1 VTLTDRDRKIA
12 VILVPVLVLA
22 AYWFLVLSPKRQ
34 ETSRLGDQLT
44 QAQSDRDQARGDLQQ
59 VQSARSSFASGLASL
74 VKVGKAVPTSVDMP
88 SLIVQLDRAAKGT
101 GIRFQEIKAGE
112 RTAAPTASSSSGGSS
127 SSSGSSSSGSSSSGS
142 SGSTPA
148 AAPGGEQAGTGPGKA
163 AEKAGEA
170 KQTADNSAAAAGG
183 ESSTSGSSPQ
193 AASSGSSAPGLD
205 TVPLDFTFKGSF
217 FDLADFLH
225 KLKRFVRVAN
235 GRLDV
240 RGRLMTVDGFTLQ
253 ATDFPAITAHVQG
266 TVYLAPKEEGPTAGA
281 TPQGPAAAGG
291 QQAAPSSGASSSSP
305 TTSTTPGA
313 AR

>member
-1 VTLTDRDRKIA
+1 MTLTDRDRKI
-12 VILVPVLVLA
+12 VLMLVPVLVLA
-22 AYWFLVLSPKRQ
+22 AYWFIVLSPKRQ
-34 ETSRLGDQLT
+34 ETSKLGDQLT
-44 QAQSDRDQARGDLQQ
+44 QAQTDRDQARADLQQ
-59 VQSARSSFASGLASL
+59 VQSAKSSFATDLASL

-88 SLIVQLDRAAKGT
+88 TLIVQLDRAAKGT

-112 RTAAPTASSSSGGSS
+112 RTAAPAA
-127 SSSGSSSSGSSSSGS
+127 GSSSSGS
-142 SGSTPA
+142 SGSGTPA
-148 AAPGGEQAGTGPGKA
+148 AAPGGEPAGTGPGKA

-205 TVPLDFTFKGSF
+205 SVPLDFTFKGSF

-240 RGRLMTVDGFTLQ
+240 RGRLMTVDGFTLE

-291 QQAAPSSGASSSSP
+291 QQAAPSSGASSASP

>member
-1 VTLTDRDRKIA
+1 VSLTDRDRKIM

-59 VQSARSSFASGLASL
+59 VQSARSSFASDLASL

-112 RTAAPTASSSSGGSS
+112 RTAAPTASSSPSGSS
-127 SSSGSSSSGSSSSGS
+127 SSSGSSSGS
-142 SGSTPA
+142 SGSGTPA

-163 AEKAGEA
+163 AEQAGEA

-183 ESSTSGSSPQ
+183 ESSSSGSSPP

-240 RGRLMTVDGFTLQ
+240 RGRLMTVDGFTLE

-266 TVYLAPKEEGPTAGA
+266 TVYLSPKDEGATAGA
-281 TPQGPAAAGG
+281 TPQGPVAAAGG

>member
-1 VTLTDRDRKIA
+1 VTLTDRDRKIV

-22 AYWFLVLSPKRQ
+22 AYWFLVMSPKRQ
-34 ETSRLGDQLT
+34 ETSKLGDQLA

-59 VQSARSSFASGLASL
+59 VQSAKSSFATDLASL

-101 GIRFQEIKAGE
+101 GIRFQEIRAGE
-112 RTAAPTASSSSGGSS
+112 RTAAPSSASGSS
-127 SSSGSSSSGSSSSGS
+127 SSSGSSGSGA
-142 SGSTPA
+142 PA
-148 AAPGGEQAGTGPGKA
+148 SAAGGQSASTGPGKA
-163 AEKAGEA
+163 AENANEA
-170 KQTADNSAAAAGG
+170 KQTADNSAAAG
-183 ESSTSGSSPQ
+183 SGSSSSSSS
-193 AASSGSSAPGLD
+193 ASGASGSSAPGLD

-240 RGRLMTVDGFTLQ
+240 RGRLMTVDGFTLE
-253 ATDFPAITAHVQG
+253 ATNFPAITAHVQG
-266 TVYLAPKEEGPTAGA
+266 TVYLAPKDEGPTAGA
-281 TPQGPAAAGG
+281 TPQGPASGG
-291 QQAAPSSGASSSSP
+291 AQPGASSSSGASASSP
-305 TTSTTPGA
+305 TTSSNPGA

>member
-1 VTLTDRDRKIA
+1 VSLTDRDRKIA

-59 VQSARSSFASGLASL
+59 VQSARSSFASDLASL

-112 RTAAPTASSSSGGSS
+112 RTAAPTASSSS
-127 SSSGSSSSGSSSSGS
+127 SGSSSSGS
-142 SGSTPA
+142 SGSGTPA
-148 AAPGGEQAGTGPGKA
+148 AAPGGEPAGTGPGKA

-205 TVPLDFTFKGSF
+205 SVPLDFTFKGSF

-240 RGRLMTVDGFTLQ
+240 RGRLMTVDGFTLE

-291 QQAAPSSGASSSSP
+291 QQAAPSSGASSASP